1 MSGAGTTE
9 ARHTPP
15 GSLCDPLSGAREP
28 RPNPPSP
35 AHHDTERWG
44 AVRFPGQNPPK
55 GDTLGSGE
63 STLEPKTK
71 CKGASP
77 EKGTGVTRALDAG
90 PRG

>member
-44 AVRFPGQNPPK
+44 AVSSRDKTPRRG
-55 GDTLGSGE
+55 
-63 STLEPKTK
+63 TLEPKTK

-77 EKGTGVTRALDAG
+77 ERGTGVTRALDAR